1 MPAKILDIKALES
14 IVKQMTDSID
24 KSRSQ
29 IFEIAENAR
38 KEYYRIQSELIET
51 REQALEII
59 QKVDLLEK
67 EEKISRQRLMEV
79 SRDFTRYSEE
89 DIHKAYD
96 LAKNIQ
102 IQISVLRE
110 KEIFLRQRRDDLE
123 RSLKRLEG
131 IVQRAEVLMAQ
142 VGMMLKFIGRN
153 LQDVTSHLDKFQK
166 RQQLGWWVIQA
177 QEEERRRVAREIHDG
192 TAQALTN
199 IFLRLEFC
207 EKMWDQDLHRV
218 RRELVEL
225 KDMVRGNLQDL
236 RRIIFD
242 LRPQALDDLGLIPTL
257 KRYTADFKEQ
267 YQIPVH
273 LVTLGQ
279 DKRLQPY
286 LEVALFRL
294 IQEALSNI
302 RKHAEATEAII
313 KIEQTPSTVTTL
325 IKDNG
330 QGFDLESVQT
340 NNRDHYGLIHM
351 RERAEILN
359 GEFHINTTPGKG
371 TEIFIKIPLKNSL
384 NFDVKKI

>member
-1 MPAKILDIKALES
+1 MLDIKALES